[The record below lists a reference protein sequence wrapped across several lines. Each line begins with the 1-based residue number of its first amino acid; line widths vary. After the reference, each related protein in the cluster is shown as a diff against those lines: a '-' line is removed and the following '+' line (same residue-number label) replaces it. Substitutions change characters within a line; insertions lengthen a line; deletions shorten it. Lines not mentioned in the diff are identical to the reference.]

1 MAGRQAITAVV
12 TSSAA
17 GASPHLA
24 HWSAHI
30 WSRGAARVSLTDG
43 PLVIDWR
50 HAMSYSVIDV
60 KDFEGRRTPVAQ
72 ALGALAIRANQF
84 DSQPGQLG
92 HEHDELKSGQEE
104 LFVPLSGVGV
114 LQIDGE
120 TVELEPGRYVL
131 VQPSALRRVDAG
143 PEGLSYLVIGA
154 RVEGE
159 TD

>member
-1 MAGRQAITAVV
+1 
-12 TSSAA
+12 
-17 GASPHLA
+17 
-24 HWSAHI
+24 
-30 WSRGAARVSLTDG
+30 
-43 PLVIDWR
+43 
-50 HAMSYSVIDV
+50 MSYAVIDV

-84 DSQPGQLG
+84 DSPPGHPG

-104 LFVPLSGVGV
+104 LFVPLRGAGSM
-114 LQIDGE
+114 LIDGE
-120 TVELEPGRYVL
+120 TVDLEPGRYVL
-131 VQPSALRRVDAG
+131 VQPSARRRVDAG